1 VKNDAPIPLR
11 TEQGERRVPLM
22 DLGAFEATRR
32 SIRNFDKLI
41 ELFRTDTANYLE
53 DIRRALATD
62 DLQQAVLPAHTIK
75 SSGRMLGAIGLS
87 ALAEAMETG
96 LREDRSPSSDKIAF
110 QLEKMLRVY
119 KATLKQIDVQLAQPP
134 KRESA

>member
-1 VKNDAPIPLR
+1 
-11 TEQGERRVPLM
+11 M

-119 KATLKQIDVQLAQPP
+119 KATFKQIDVQLAQPP